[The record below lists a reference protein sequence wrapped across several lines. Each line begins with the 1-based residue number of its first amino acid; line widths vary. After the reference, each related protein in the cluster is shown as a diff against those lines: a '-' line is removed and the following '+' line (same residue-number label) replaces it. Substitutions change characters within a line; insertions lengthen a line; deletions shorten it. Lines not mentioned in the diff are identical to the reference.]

1 MKYKILL
8 AIFAVFSLLSVC
20 FASADQNPAIQPH
33 TYQVLKV
40 NLHAHTTYS
49 DGTYTP
55 AQLVN
60 IYKNAGYDVLA
71 ITDHSTVAGYGEAF
85 SEGNIVGLTV
95 IRGEEVTCSWSDGSQ
110 KHVVA
115 LFINQSVD
123 ISGNSNVEIPVI
135 FDAIHARGG
144 IGIVAHAWRAW
155 SNWKNYTNEPRIDGW
170 EVDSSMAWVLE
181 SGSIYVLD
189 HDFHNAT
196 WLEGIQSYWTYL
208 LAENRT
214 EAGVRD
220 ALIERRIVI
229 YGNGALYGS
238 AYALS
243 LYSQNQDGLKIPSPT
258 PTASPTPTLS
268 PSSSPTPSPTPT
280 PTATPTPTPT
290 VTPTPTPIPTPTSTS
305 TQTATSTPTP
315 SLSSSAQPTSTA
327 LTSPSEPPSPT
338 STTTSTQPLLSA
350 SNLVILVA
358 VVVSIGVIFATALVL
373 RKSRNQ
379 N

>member
-8 AIFAVFSLLSVC
+8 AIFAGFSLLSVC
-20 FASADQNPAIQPH
+20 FVATAQNSVIQPQ

-49 DGTYTP
+49 DGMYTP
-55 AQLVN
+55 TQLVN

-85 SEGNIVGLTV
+85 SEGNNVGLTV
-95 IRGEEVTCSWSDGSQ
+95 ICGEEVTCSWSDGSQ

-123 ISGNSNVEIPVI
+123 VAGYSDIEIPVI
-135 FDAIHARGG
+135 FDAIHAQGG
-144 IGIVAHAWRAW
+144 IGVVAHAWRSW
-155 SNWKNYTNEPRIDGW
+155 NNWQNYTNEPCIDGW

-189 HDFHNAT
+189 HDFHNTT

-208 LAENRT
+208 LAEDRT

-220 ALIERRIVI
+220 ALMERRIVI
-229 YGNGALYGS
+229 YGNGVLYGS

-243 LYSQNQDGLKIPSPT
+243 LYAQNQDELKKPSPT
-258 PTASPTPTLS
+258 PTV
-268 PSSSPTPSPTPT
+268 PSSQ
-280 PTATPTPTPT
+280 
-290 VTPTPTPIPTPTSTS
+290 TPTPIPPLSPSTSPSISTTPTSIAMSTPTSTPTS
-305 TQTATSTPTP
+305 QSSISPSPLPSQANATTAT
-315 SLSSSAQPTSTA
+315 L
-327 LTSPSEPPSPT
+327 PPET
-338 STTTSTQPLLSA
+338 IYL
-350 SNLVILVA
+350 A
-358 VVVSIGVIFATALVL
+358 VVAGTISTFAMVIIWFKKL
-373 RKSRNQ
+373 KK
-379 N
+379 